1 MATATATR
9 PRTQKIAPFVDSV
22 EILRAP
28 LFHTPGNPFENPGNL
43 VALYDGALAIHA
55 GRVAACGDYIAVRAQ
70 YPDAAVRDLRDG
82 CILPGLIDTHAH
94 FPQVRILGA
103 LGLSFPEWLE
113 TRAMPEEARLADTA
127 HARVVAREFVQGLAS
142 HGTTTALVFG
152 SHFAEAT
159 AELFNAADHHGLRVT
174 SGLVLSDRG
183 LWPSLCHAPEIAL
196 SDSRLLIENFRDK
209 ARLQYAVIPR
219 FAPSTSEAMLEVC
232 QTLLREN
239 PGLLFTTHINESPA
253 EIAEVLQAFPGAA
266 DYLAVYEKFDLVG
279 PRSVLAHNVHVTD
292 AELARLAE
300 RRAAIAHCP
309 CSNAALGNGIF
320 PLQRHLNAK
329 VRFALGSDVGAGTGF
344 GILREALQA
353 GLMQRVA
360 REPVVLTSA
369 QLLWMATRAG
379 AEALSMAE
387 EIGDFT
393 PGKAADLV
401 YIKPAAGT
409 PLHAVLTHTEDP
421 ERMLNAVITLAG
433 AESVCEVRVEGD
445 VVYEGKP

>member
-1 MATATATR
+1 VATATTIR
-9 PRTQKIAPFVDSV
+9 PRTQTIAPLVDSV

-28 LFHTPGNPFENPGNL
+28 LFHTPGNPFENPRSF
-43 VALYDGALAIHA
+43 VALYDGALAIQA
-55 GRVAACGDYIAVRAQ
+55 GRIAACGDYIVVRAQ
-70 YPDAAVRDLRDG
+70 YPEAAVRDMRDG
-82 CILPGLIDTHAH
+82 CILPGLIDTHVH
-94 FPQVRILGA
+94 FPQVRILGG

-113 TRAMPEEARLADTA
+113 TLALPEEGRLAETEY
-127 HARVVAREFVQGLAS
+127 ARIVAREFVQGLAS
-142 HGTTTALVFG
+142 HGTTAALVFG

-183 LWPSLCHAPEIAL
+183 LPPVLCQTPEIAL
-196 SDSRLLIENFRDK
+196 SNSRLLLETFRDK
-209 ARLQYAVIPR
+209 SRLRYAVIPR

-239 PGLLFTTHINESPA
+239 PALLFTTHVNESAA
-253 EIAEVLQAFPGAA
+253 EVAQVLQAFPWAG
-266 DYLAVYEKFDLVG
+266 DYLAVYEKYDLVG
-279 PRSVLAHNVHVTD
+279 PRSVLAHNVHATD

-300 RRAAIAHCP
+300 RQAAIAHCP
-309 CSNAALGNGIF
+309 CSNAVLGSGIF
-320 PLQRHLNAK
+320 PLQRHLSAK

-344 GILREALQA
+344 GILKEALQA
-353 GLMQRVA
+353 ALMQRVA
-360 REPVVLTSA
+360 PEPVVLTSA

-379 AEALSMAE
+379 AEALGMAE

>member
-9 PRTQKIAPFVDSV
+9 PRTQTITPLVDSV

-28 LFHTPGNPFENPGNL
+28 LFHTPGNPFENPEHF
-43 VALYDGALAIHA
+43 VALYDGALAIQA
-55 GRVAACGDYIAVRAQ
+55 GRIAACGDYITVRAQ

-82 CILPGLIDTHAH
+82 CILPGLIDTHVH
-94 FPQVRILGA
+94 FPQVRILGG

-113 TRAMPEEARLADTA
+113 TLALPEEVRLADTA
-127 HARVVAREFVQGLAS
+127 HARIVAREFVQGLAS

-183 LWPSLCHAPEIAL
+183 LPPSLCQTPEIAL
-196 SDSRLLIENFRDK
+196 SNSRLLIETFREK
-209 ARLQYAVIPR
+209 TRLRYAVIPR
-219 FAPSTSEAMLEVC
+219 FAPSASEAMLEVC

-239 PGLLFTTHINESPA
+239 PGLTFTTHINESPA
-253 EIAEVLQAFPGAA
+253 EIADVFRAFPWAA

-279 PRSVLAHNVHVTD
+279 PRSVLAHNVHATD
-292 AELARLAE
+292 TELGRLAE
-300 RRAAIAHCP
+300 RQAAIAHCP

-320 PLQRHLNAK
+320 PLQRHLKAK

-344 GILREALQA
+344 GILKEALQA

-360 REPVVLTSA
+360 REPVVLTNA

-379 AEALSMAE
+379 AEALSMAD

-393 PGKAADLV
+393 VGKAADLV

-409 PLHAVLTHTEDP
+409 PLHAVLTHTENP
-421 ERMLNAVITLAG
+421 ERMLNAVITLSG

-445 VVYEGKP
+445 VVYEDKP

>member
-1 MATATATR
+1 M
-9 PRTQKIAPFVDSV
+9 DSV

-28 LFHTPGNPFENPGNL
+28 LFHTPGNPFENPGNF
-43 VALYDGALAIHA
+43 VALYDGALAIQA
-55 GRVAACGDYIAVRAQ
+55 GRIAACGDYITVRAQ
-70 YPDAAVRDLRDG
+70 YPEASVRDLRDG

-94 FPQVRILGA
+94 FPQVRILGG

-113 TRAMPEEARLADTA
+113 TLALPEEARLAETSY
-127 HARVVAREFVQGLAS
+127 ARIVAREFVQGLAS
-142 HGTTTALVFG
+142 HGTTAALVFG

-183 LWPSLCHAPEIAL
+183 LPPVLCQTPEIAL
-196 SDSRLLIENFRDK
+196 SNSRLLIETFREK
-209 ARLQYAVIPR
+209 ARLRYAVIPR
-219 FAPSTSEAMLEVC
+219 FAPSASERMLEVC
-232 QTLLREN
+232 QTLLGGN
-239 PGLLFTTHINESPA
+239 PGLTFTTHLNESPA
-253 EIAEVLQAFPGAA
+253 EIAQVRQAFPWAA
-266 DYLAVYEKFDLVG
+266 DYLAVYEKYDLVG
-279 PRSVLAHNVHVTD
+279 PRSVLAHNVHATD
-292 AELARLAE
+292 AELTRLAE
-300 RRAAIAHCP
+300 RQAAIAHCP

-320 PLQRHLNAK
+320 PLRRHRNAK

-344 GILREALQA
+344 GILKEALQA

-360 REPVVLTSA
+360 PEPLALTSA

-379 AEALSMAE
+379 AEALSMAD

-421 ERMLNAVITLAG
+421 ERMLSAVITLAG
-433 AESVCEVRVEGD
+433 AESICEVRVEGD

>member
-1 MATATATR
+1 VATATTTR
-9 PRTQKIAPFVDSV
+9 PRTQKLAPLVDSV

-28 LFHTPGNPFENPGNL
+28 LFHTPGNPFENPASF
-43 VALYDGALAIHA
+43 VALYDGALAIQA
-55 GRVAACGDYIAVRAQ
+55 GRIAACGDYISVRAQ
-70 YPDAAVRDLRDG
+70 FPEAAVRDLRDG
-82 CILPGLIDTHAH
+82 CILPGLIDTHVH
-94 FPQVRILGA
+94 FPQVRILGG

-113 TRAMPEEARLADTA
+113 TLALPEEARLADTA

-142 HGTTTALVFG
+142 HGTTAALVFG

-183 LWPSLCHAPEIAL
+183 LPPSLCQTPEIAL
-196 SDSRLLIENFRDK
+196 SNSRLLLETFRDK
-209 ARLQYAVIPR
+209 ARLRYAVIPR
-219 FAPSTSEAMLEVC
+219 FAPSASEAMLEVC

-239 PGLLFTTHINESPA
+239 PGLLFTTHVNESPA
-253 EIAEVLQAFPGAA
+253 EVAQVLQAFPWAA
-266 DYLAVYEKFDLVG
+266 DYLAVYEKYDLVG
-279 PRSVLAHNVHVTD
+279 PRSVLAHNVHATD

-300 RRAAIAHCP
+300 RQAAIAHCP
-309 CSNAALGNGIF
+309 CSNAVLGNGIF
-320 PLQRHLNAK
+320 PLQRHLHAK

-344 GILREALQA
+344 GILKEALQA

-360 REPVVLTSA
+360 PDPVVLTSA

-379 AEALSMAE
+379 AEALSMAD

-393 PGKAADLV
+393 TGKAADLV

-409 PLHAVLTHTEDP
+409 PLHAVLAHTEDP

-445 VVYEGKP
+445 MVYEAKP

>member
-1 MATATATR
+1 MATATTTR
-9 PRTQKIAPFVDSV
+9 PRTRKIAPLADSV

-28 LFHTPGNPFENPGNL
+28 LFHTPGNPFEDAKNF
-43 VALYDGALAIHA
+43 VALYDGALAIQA
-55 GRVAACGDYIAVRAQ
+55 GRVAACGDYIAVRAE

-82 CILPGLIDTHAH
+82 CILPGFVDTHAH
-94 FPQVRILGA
+94 FPQVRILGG

-113 TRAMPEEARLADTA
+113 TLALPEEGRLGDTA

-159 AELFNAADHHGLRVT
+159 AELFHVADHHGLRLT
-174 SGLVLSDRG
+174 SGLVLSDRNLPPG
-183 LWPSLCHAPEIAL
+183 LCQTPATAL
-196 SDSRLLIENFRDK
+196 SNSRILIEKFHASGRM
-209 ARLQYAVIPR
+209 RYAVIPR
-219 FAPSTSEAMLEVC
+219 FAPSASEAMLEVC

-239 PGLLFTTHINESPA
+239 AGLTFTTHVNESTG
-253 EIAEVLQAFPGAA
+253 EIAQVKELFPWAP
-266 DYLAVYEKFDLVG
+266 DYLAVYEKYDLIG
-279 PRSVLAHNVHVTD
+279 RSSVLAHNVHGTD
-292 AELARLAE
+292 SELARLAE
-300 RRAAIAHCP
+300 RQATIAHCP
-309 CSNAALGNGIF
+309 GSNAALGNGIF
-320 PLQRHLNAK
+320 PMQRHLSAN

-344 GILREALQA
+344 GILKEALQA

-360 REPVVLTSA
+360 PEPMALTSA

-379 AEALSMAE
+379 AEALSLAD

-409 PLHAVLTHTEDP
+409 PLHAVLAHTEDP
-421 ERMLNAVITLAG
+421 ERMLSAVITLAG